1 MQTSTTTLHSDA
13 HCIFCKI
20 ISGQIPSKIIY
31 QTDHSIVLQD
41 IAPQAPIHYLII
53 PKSHVQDLSSCTD
66 LVILADLM
74 SIPAILA
81 NQLGENTAFKL
92 FTNNGYAAG
101 QRVFHLHFHF
111 LSGKTFTE

>member
-1 MQTSTTTLHSDA
+1 MHEQN
-13 HCIFCKI
+13 CIFCKI

-31 QTDHSIVLQD
+31 QTNHSIILQD

-53 PKSHVQDLSSCTD
+53 PKTHVQDLVSCTD
-66 LVILADLM
+66 TTLLADLM

-81 NQLGENTAFKL
+81 KQIGEDTAFKL

-111 LSGKTFTE
+111 LSGKTFSE

>member
-1 MQTSTTTLHSDA
+1 MQNQIKILTADQN
-13 HCIFCKI
+13 CIFCKI

-31 QTDHSIVLQD
+31 QTDYSIVLQD

-53 PKSHVQDLSSCTD
+53 PKNHIQDIISCTNPD
-66 LVILADLM
+66 IVVDLM

-81 NQLGENTAFKL
+81 NQLGGQTAFKL
-92 FTNNGYAAG
+92 LTNNGYAAG

-111 LSGKTFTE
+111 LSGKTFNE

>member
-1 MQTSTTTLHSDA
+1 MQNQADQN
-13 HCIFCKI
+13 CIFCKI

-31 QTDHSIVLQD
+31 QTNHSIVLQD

-53 PKSHVQDLSSCTD
+53 PKNHIQDLVSCTD
-66 LVILADLM
+66 SDTILDLI

-81 NQLGENTAFKL
+81 QQIGENTAFKL

-111 LSGKTFTE
+111 LSGKAFNE